1 MIRRDFI
8 KNGTLSALG
17 ISLLST
23 THAFGQPLANSDEN
37 AFGTAKNIIFLVSDG
52 MSSGTFTMANLLS
65 NRMYGRES
73 KWISLYREKKAV
85 RAFMDT
91 ASADSMV
98 TDSAASSSAWGG
110 GKRVNNGSL
119 NVNKD
124 GSYNTPI
131 LQKFKNAG
139 KKVGCVTTV
148 PITHATPAGF
158 CICNKSR
165 SNQAEIALQ
174 YLPLQFDV
182 MMGGGDKYF
191 NPTKRSDKVDA
202 YSQFEQANYQI
213 VKTKA
218 QMLSANEQKPIL
230 GVFSND
236 ALPFSIDQAH
246 DKPHQEMV
254 PTLAE
259 MTVKAIELMQDHP
272 NGFVLQVEGGKVDW
286 AAHSNDT
293 SGLLFDQIAF
303 DQAVEKAIEF
313 AEKDKNTL
321 VIITTDH
328 GNGNP
333 GLFGEDNSDQKFDLF
348 QKFKHSNEWI
358 LNEIK
363 PNTTPY
369 SLIEMIHY
377 GQGYAISNEQAK
389 NLLSHYEQLDGGGLY
404 NARKLPFELFGKIQ
418 SIYTSVYWG
427 SMDHSA
433 DYVELAAYG
442 PGSTFMQP
450 FVRNTELHDLML
462 NATGLALGK

>member
-8 KNGTLSALG
+8 KNGALSALG
-17 ISLLST
+17 ISLLNRKEN
-23 THAFGQPLANSDEN
+23 FVQLAAPQKLTGS
-37 AFGTAKNIIFLVSDG
+37 AKNIIFLVSDG
-52 MSSGTFTMANLLS
+52 MSSGTLTMANLLS
-65 NRMYGRES
+65 SRMYGRES
-73 KWISLYREKKAV
+73 KWISLYREKKVV

-91 ASADSMV
+91 ASANAMV

-110 GKRVNNGSL
+110 GRRVNNGSL
-119 NVNKD
+119 NVNAD
-124 GSYNTPI
+124 GSHNTPI

-191 NPTKRSDKVDA
+191 NTTKRDDKVDVYA
-202 YSQFEQANYQI
+202 QFANANYQI
-213 VKTKA
+213 VKTKS
-218 QMLSANEQKPIL
+218 QMQSAHHQKPLL
-230 GVFSND
+230 GVFGND

-246 DKPHQEMV
+246 DKGLQQTV

-259 MTVKAIELMQDHP
+259 MTEKAIELMKDHA

-293 SGLLFDQIAF
+293 PGLLYDQIAF

-321 VIITTDH
+321 VMITTDH

-333 GLFGEDNSDQKFDLF
+333 GLFGEDNSDQKFDLL

-358 LNEIK
+358 LNEVK
-363 PNTTPY
+363 PQTNTN
-369 SLIEMIHY
+369 SLIDLIQNA
-377 GQGYAISNEQAK
+377 QGYAISNEQAK
-389 NLLSHYEQLDGGGLY
+389 ELLKHYEKLDGGGLY
-404 NARKLPFELFGKIQ
+404 NAKKLPFELLGKIQ
-418 SIYTSVYWG
+418 HNYTAVHWG
-427 SMDHSA
+427 SMEHSA

-442 PGSTFMQP
+442 TGSTLVEP
-450 FVRNTELHDLML
+450 FVRNTELHELML
-462 NATGLALGK
+462 TATGIKA

>member
-17 ISLLST
+17 ISLVGT
-23 THAFGQPLANSDEN
+23 TETFGQLFTPSNKDTI
-37 AFGTAKNIIFLVSDG
+37 GTAKNIIFLVSDG
-52 MSSGTFTMANLLS
+52 MSSGTLTMANLLS

-73 KWISLYREKKAV
+73 RWISLYREKKAV

-119 NVNKD
+119 NVNAD
-124 GSYNTPI
+124 GSHNTPI

-165 SNQAEIALQ
+165 NSQAEIALQ

-191 NPTKRSDKVDA
+191 NPTKRSDKVDVYA
-202 YSQFEQANYQI
+202 KFEKASYQI
-213 VKTKA
+213 AKTKA
-218 QMLSANEQKPIL
+218 QMLSAKNQKPIL
-230 GVFSND
+230 GVFGND
-236 ALPFSIDQAH
+236 ALPFTIDQLH
-246 DKPHQEMV
+246 DKNHQELV
-254 PTLAE
+254 PTLSE
-259 MTVKAIELMQDHP
+259 MTVKTIELMKDHP

-321 VIITTDH
+321 VIVTTDH

-358 LNEIK
+358 LNEVK
-363 PNTTPY
+363 PNTSPA
-369 SLIEMIHY
+369 SLIEMIQH

-389 NLLSHYEQLDGGGLY
+389 DLLSHYQKLDGGGLY
-404 NARKLPFELFGKIQ
+404 NARKLPFELLGKIQ
-418 SIYTSVYWG
+418 SNYTSVYWG

-442 PGSTFMQP
+442 PGSELMEP
-450 FVRNTELHDLML
+450 FVRNTELHNLML
-462 NATGLALGK
+462 NATGLKV